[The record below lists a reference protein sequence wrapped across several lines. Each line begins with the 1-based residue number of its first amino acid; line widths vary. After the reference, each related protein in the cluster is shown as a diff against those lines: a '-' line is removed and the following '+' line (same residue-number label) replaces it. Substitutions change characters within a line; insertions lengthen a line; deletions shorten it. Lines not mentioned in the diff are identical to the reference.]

1 MLSVRKLLLLF
12 SCYVTSNSLWPLG
25 LQHAMFPWI
34 SLSSRVC
41 SNSCPLS
48 WWCYPHP
55 LLSPFSPAFNVSQHE
70 VFSNKSAL
78 SGGQSIGASISSVL
92 PKNIQGWFP
101 LGLTGMISLPSKG
114 LSRVFSSTTVQKQ
127 QFFGTQ
133 VSLWSNSHICI
144 WLQKKP

>member
-1 MLSVRKLLLLF
+1 M
-12 SCYVTSNSLWPLG
+12 SNSLGPPG
-25 LQHAMFPWI
+25 LQHARFPWI

-48 WWCYPHP
+48 QWYYPHY
-55 LLSPFSPAFNVSQHE
+55 LLSPSSPAFNFSQHQ
-70 VFSNKSAL
+70 VFSNESAL
-78 SGGQSIGASISSVL
+78 LGGQSIGASASASVL
-92 PKNIQGWFP
+92 PKNIQGWFG

-127 QFFGTQ
+127 QFFSTQ
-133 VSLWSNSHICI
+133 VSLWSNSYICV